1 MRQLDLAGASYMNKR
16 VAKKVLQAGVRRY
29 TPAQCWKAIL
39 RLCGYTI
46 LPPTPPG
53 WTLICWMTQH
63 GINVDNIVSYD
74 DSADGSVVRS
84 WGQPRRDCH
93 HPAGNGWCNPH
104 LISMARI
111 SPELLATDHELRAL
125 VAAGLVGP

>member
-1 MRQLDLAGASYMNKR
+1 MNGR

-29 TPAQCWKAIL
+29 TPVQCWKAIL
-39 RLCGYTI
+39 RLCGYTV

-53 WTLICWMTQH
+53 WSLVCWMTQH
-63 GINVDNIVSYD
+63 GINCEMVTHVDD
-74 DSADGSVVRS
+74 LPDGSTAYRS
-84 WGQPRRDCH
+84 WGEPRRGCH

-104 LISMARI
+104 LISAAKIPPQR
-111 SPELLATDHELRAL
+111 LAEDHELRAM